1 MRKGFA
7 LVTVLIMLVVL
18 MSLLT
23 AYFTLTQIEL
33 GATQASVRQT
43 TGFYA
48 AEAGL
53 NLRAEEVRARFLGY
67 GRPSGTSPSG
77 NNPCQGSNQGSG
89 DFACKTYTISGRTVR
104 TYMVE
109 HPGNPQTVQIPP
121 GELFE
126 NLEAQEYRYSLFSEA
141 IGPDGRTEAML
152 EMVFKSRLVPMFQ
165 FAAFYD
171 KDLEINPGPPMTL
184 NGRVHTNGDLYLGP
198 RQTLTIQ
205 GQTSTA
211 GILFRGRKEEN
222 VCQGTVNVRGAD
234 GDYRALECQQD
245 QTGQTLRR
253 RAYRQQTEV
262 AAWGGRIQV
271 GVNQVTVPAPE
282 ELDPDPG
289 RTYFSQAH
297 LRLRLNL
304 FRNPPTVEVVLP
316 DGNEDSLATSVLN
329 LCPGTIGGPPGRAVG
344 HSDTFFD
351 NREGKA
357 IQMLEVDLQALL
369 DCAHLRNLLGGG
381 VRLDDATYGGL
392 VFHLTVH
399 GPNSR
404 ARGNGY
410 GVRIRNGASIRSS
423 IDDAPRPRGLT
434 IVSDQPVYIQ
444 GDFNKENWIPAAF
457 LADAINIL
465 SNAWDSDNRSQRPLA
480 QRLASE
486 TEVNAAFLSGT
497 DTTGGVE
504 GVGGQDRGEYN
515 GGLEN
520 YPRFHEAW
528 QWGPGDDR
536 TYATFTYTGS
546 FVSLGPSRR
555 AGGRWCYGTRNCNG
569 YATFYGTYEA
579 PRREWSYDV
588 RFSQGQ
594 LPPLSPRFVYLK
606 QERFLREF
614 ERP

>member
-23 AYFTLTQIEL
+23 AYFTLTRIEL

-77 NNPCQGSNQGSG
+77 NNRCQGSNQGSG

-109 HPGNPQTVQIPP
+109 PPGNPQTVRIPP

-141 IGPDGRTEAML
+141 IGPDGRTEAIL

-198 RQTLTIQ
+198 GEILTIE

-211 GILFRGRKEEN
+211 GRLFRGRKDEN
-222 VCQGTVNVRGAD
+222 VCRETDTTGIVEIRGAD
-234 GDYRALECQQD
+234 GVYRRLQCQGG
-245 QTGQTLRR
+245 TR
-253 RAYRQQTEV
+253 RAYSQSEV
-262 AAWGGRIQV
+262 APWGGRIQV
-271 GVNQVTVPAPE
+271 GVNRVTVPAPE

-304 FRNPPTVEVVLP
+304 FNNPPTVEVVRQ
-316 DGNEDSLATSVLN
+316 DGNVDFFATSDLN
-329 LCPGTIGGPPGRAVG
+329 VCPGTIGGPPGRAVG
-344 HSDTFFD
+344 HSNTFFD

-357 IQMLEVDLQALL
+357 IQMLEVDLRALL
-369 DCAHLRNLLGGG
+369 DCVHLRNLLGGG

-410 GVRIRNGASIRSS
+410 GVRIRNGAYIGSS
-423 IDDAPRPRGLT
+423 IPGAPRPRGLT
-434 IVSDQPVYIQ
+434 IVSDQPAYIQ
-444 GDFNKENWIPAAF
+444 GDFNRNENWIPAAF
-457 LADAINIL
+457 LVDAINIL
-465 SNAWDSDNRSQRPLA
+465 SNAWDSDHRSRQPLA
-480 QRLASE
+480 QRRASE

-504 GVGGQDRGEYN
+504 GVGG
-515 GGLEN
+515 
-520 YPRFHEAW
+520 PRQASV
-528 QWGPGDDR
+528 QRGPGK
-536 TYATFTYTGS
+536 
-546 FVSLGPSRR
+546 
-555 AGGRWCYGTRNCNG
+555 
-569 YATFYGTYEA
+569 
-579 PRREWSYDV
+579 
-588 RFSQGQ
+588 
-594 LPPLSPRFVYLK
+594 LPPLPRGLAVVIREQPHVRDLYL
-606 QERFLREF
+606 
-614 ERP
+614 

>member
-23 AYFTLTQIEL
+23 AYFTLTRIEL

-152 EMVFKSRLVPMFQ
+152 EMVFRSRLVPMFQ

-198 RQTLTIQ
+198 GEILTIE

-211 GILFRGRKEEN
+211 GRLFRGRKDRN
-222 VCQGTVNVRGAD
+222 VCGGTVRFRLAD
-234 GDYRALECQQD
+234 EVYLPLQCQ
-245 QTGQTLRR
+245 GQTR
-253 RAYRQQTEV
+253 RAYSQSEV
-262 AAWGGRIQV
+262 APWGGRIQV
-271 GVNQVTVPAPE
+271 GVDRVTVPAPE

-304 FRNPPTVEVVLP
+304 FNNPPTVEVVRR
-316 DGNEDSLATSVLN
+316 DGNVDSLATSVLN
-329 LCPGTIGGPPGRAVG
+329 VCPGTIGGLPGRAVG

-357 IQMLEVDLQALL
+357 IQMLEVDLRALL
-369 DCAHLRNLLGGG
+369 DCVHLRNLLGGG

-399 GPNSR
+399 GPDSR
-404 ARGNGY
+404 AQGNGY
-410 GVRIRNGASIRSS
+410 GVRIRNGAYIGSS
-423 IDDAPRPRGLT
+423 IAGAPRPRGLT
-434 IVSDQPVYIQ
+434 IVSDQPAYIQ
-444 GDFNKENWIPAAF
+444 GDFNRNEDWIPAAF

-465 SNAWDSDNRSQRPLA
+465 SNAWDRDDRSHQRLA
-480 QRLASE
+480 QRQASD

-504 GVGGQDRGEYN
+504 GVGGQDRGQYN

-528 QWGPGDDR
+528 QWRSGNDR
-536 TYATFTYTGS
+536 TFATFTYRGS
-546 FVSLGPSRR
+546 FVSLGNSRK
-555 AGGRWCYGTRNCNG
+555 AGGRWCYGMDNCNG
-569 YATFYGTYEA
+569 YATFHGTYEA
-579 PRREWSYDV
+579 PRRQWSYDV

-606 QERFLREF
+606 QERFLRDF

>member
-23 AYFTLTQIEL
+23 AYFTLTRIEL

-141 IGPDGRTEAML
+141 IGPDGRTEAIL

-198 RQTLTIQ
+198 RQILTIE

-211 GILFRGRKEEN
+211 GRLFRGRKDEN
-222 VCQGTVNVRGAD
+222 VCEGTVEIRGAD
-234 GDYRALECQQD
+234 GVYRALQCQGR
-245 QTGQTLRR
+245 TR
-253 RAYRQQTEV
+253 RAYSQSEV
-262 AAWGGRIQV
+262 APWGGRIQV
-271 GVNQVTVPAPE
+271 GVNRVTVPAPE

-289 RTYFSQAH
+289 RMYFSQAH

-304 FRNPPTVEVVLP
+304 FNNPPTVEVVRQ
-316 DGNEDSLATSVLN
+316 DGNVDFLATSYLN
-329 LCPGTIGGPPGRAVG
+329 VCPGTIGGRAVG

-369 DCAHLRNLLGGG
+369 DCAHLHNLLRGG
-381 VRLDDATYGGL
+381 VRLDDDTYGGL

-410 GVRIRNGASIRSS
+410 GVRIRNGAYIGSS
-423 IDDAPRPRGLT
+423 IPGAPRPRGLT
-434 IVSDQPVYIQ
+434 IVSDQPAYIQ
-444 GDFNKENWIPAAF
+444 GDFNRNENWIPAAF
-457 LADAINIL
+457 LVDAINIL
-465 SNAWDSDNRSQRPLA
+465 SNAWDSDHRSRQPLA
-480 QRLASE
+480 QRRASE

-497 DTTGGVE
+497 DITGGVE
-504 GVGGQDRGEYN
+504 GVGGQDRGQYN

-528 QWGPGDDR
+528 QWRSGNDR
-536 TYATFTYTGS
+536 TFVTFTYRGS
-546 FVSLGPSRR
+546 FVSLGSSRK
-555 AGGRWCYGTRNCNG
+555 AGGRWCYGMDNCNG
-569 YATFYGTYEA
+569 YATFHGTYEA

>member
-23 AYFTLTQIEL
+23 AYFTLTRIEL

-109 HPGNPQTVQIPP
+109 PPGNPQTVQIPP

-126 NLEAQEYRYSLFSEA
+126 NLEAQEYRYSLLSEA
-141 IGPDGRTEAML
+141 IGPDGRTEAIL
-152 EMVFKSRLVPMFQ
+152 EMVFRSRLVPMFQ

-198 RQTLTIQ
+198 RNILTIE

-211 GILFRGRKEEN
+211 GRLFRGRKNEN
-222 VCQGTVNVRGAD
+222 VCEATVNVRGAD
-234 GDYRALECQQD
+234 GDFRPLECH
-245 QTGQTLRR
+245 GQTR
-253 RAYRQQTEV
+253 RAYSQSEV
-262 AAWGGRIQV
+262 APWGGRIQV
-271 GVNQVTVPAPE
+271 GVDRVAVPAPE

-304 FRNPPTVEVVLP
+304 NNPPTVEVVDQ
-316 DGNEDSLATSVLN
+316 DGNVDSPATSDLN
-329 LCPGTIGGPPGRAVG
+329 NCPGTIGGPPGRAVG

-357 IQMLEVDLQALL
+357 IQMLEVDLRALL
-369 DCAHLRNLLGGG
+369 DCAHLRNLLRGG
-381 VRLDDATYGGL
+381 VSLDDDTYGGL
-392 VFHLTVH
+392 IFHLTVH

-410 GVRIRNGASIRSS
+410 GVRIRNGAHIRSS

-465 SNAWDSDNRSQRPLA
+465 SNAWDSDDRSRRPVA
-480 QRLASE
+480 QRQASD

-497 DTTGGVE
+497 DTTGGAE

-528 QWGPGDDR
+528 QWGSGNDR
-536 TYATFTYTGS
+536 TFATFTYRGS

-555 AGGRWCYGTRNCNG
+555 AAGRWCYGMDNCNR
-569 YATFYGTYEA
+569 YTTFHGTYLA
-579 PRREWSYDV
+579 PERRWSYDV

-594 LPPLSPRFVYLK
+594 LPPLSPRFVYLR

>member
-23 AYFTLTQIEL
+23 AYFTLTRIEL

-109 HPGNPQTVQIPP
+109 PPGNPQTVRIPP

-141 IGPDGRTEAML
+141 IGPDGRTEAIL
-152 EMVFKSRLVPMFQ
+152 EMVFKSRLVPVFQ

-198 RQTLTIQ
+198 EQILTIE

-211 GILFRGRKEEN
+211 GRLFRGRKDRN
-222 VCQGTVNVRGAD
+222 FCGGTVEIRGAD
-234 GDYRALECQQD
+234 GNYLPLQCQGG
-245 QTGQTLRR
+245 TR
-253 RAYRQQTEV
+253 RAYSQNEV
-262 AAWGGRIQV
+262 APWGGRIQV
-271 GVNQVTVPAPE
+271 GVNRVTVPAPE

-304 FRNPPTVEVVLP
+304 FNNPPTVEVVRQ
-316 DGNEDSLATSVLN
+316 DGNVDFFATSDLN
-329 LCPGTIGGPPGRAVG
+329 VCPGTIGGPPGRAVG
-344 HSDTFFD
+344 HSNTFFD

-357 IQMLEVDLQALL
+357 IQMLEVDLRALL
-369 DCAHLRNLLGGG
+369 DCVHLRNLLGGG

-404 ARGNGY
+404 AQGNGY
-410 GVRIRNGASIRSS
+410 GVRIRNGAYIGSS
-423 IDDAPRPRGLT
+423 IPGAPRPRGLT
-434 IVSDQPVYIQ
+434 IVSDQPAYIQ
-444 GDFNKENWIPAAF
+444 GDFNRNENWIPAAF
-457 LADAINIL
+457 LVDAINIL
-465 SNAWDSDNRSQRPLA
+465 SNAWDSDDRSRRGLNQRK
-480 QRLASE
+480 ASE

-497 DTTGGVE
+497 DTTGGAE
-504 GVGGQDRGEYN
+504 GVGGQDRGQYN

-528 QWGPGDDR
+528 QWGPSNNR
-536 TYATFTYTGS
+536 TYVTFTYRGS
-546 FVSLGPSRR
+546 FVSLGSPRK
-555 AGGRWCYGTRNCNG
+555 AAGRWCYGTDNCNG
-569 YATFYGTYEA
+569 YPTSTFYGTYEA
-579 PRREWSYDV
+579 PRRQWSYDV

>member
-23 AYFTLTQIEL
+23 AYFTLTRIEL

-48 AEAGL
+48 AEGGL

-141 IGPDGRTEAML
+141 IGPDGRTEAIL
-152 EMVFKSRLVPMFQ
+152 EMVFKSRLVPVFQ

-198 RQTLTIQ
+198 GEILTIE

-211 GILFRGRKEEN
+211 GRLFRGRKDRN
-222 VCQGTVNVRGAD
+222 VCGGTVRFRLAD
-234 GDYRALECQQD
+234 EVYLPLQCQ
-245 QTGQTLRR
+245 GQTR
-253 RAYRQQTEV
+253 RAYSQSEV
-262 AAWGGRIQV
+262 APWEGRIQV
-271 GVNQVTVPAPE
+271 GVDRVTVPAPE

-304 FRNPPTVEVVLP
+304 FNNPPTVEVVRR
-316 DGNEDSLATSVLN
+316 DGNVDSLATSVLN
-329 LCPGTIGGPPGRAVG
+329 VCPGTIGGLPGRAVG

-357 IQMLEVDLQALL
+357 IQMLEVDLRALL
-369 DCAHLRNLLGGG
+369 DCVHLRNLLGGG

-410 GVRIRNGASIRSS
+410 GVRIRNGAYIGSS
-423 IDDAPRPRGLT
+423 IAGAPRPRGLT
-434 IVSDQPVYIQ
+434 IVSDQPAYIQ
-444 GDFNKENWIPAAF
+444 GDFNRNEDWIPAAF

-465 SNAWDSDNRSQRPLA
+465 SNAWDSDSRSRRPVA
-480 QRLASE
+480 QRQASD

-504 GVGGQDRGEYN
+504 GVGGQDRGQYN

-528 QWGPGDDR
+528 QWRSGNDR
-536 TYATFTYTGS
+536 TFATFTYRGS
-546 FVSLGPSRR
+546 FVSLGNSRK
-555 AGGRWCYGTRNCNG
+555 AGGRWCYGMDNCNG
-569 YATFYGTYEA
+569 YATFHGTYEA
-579 PRREWSYDV
+579 PRRQWSYDV

-606 QERFLREF
+606 QERFLRDF

>member
-23 AYFTLTQIEL
+23 AYFTLTRIEL

-141 IGPDGRTEAML
+141 IGPDGRTEAIL

-184 NGRVHTNGDLYLGP
+184 NGRVHTNGDLYLSP

-211 GILFRGRKEEN
+211 GRLFRGRKEQN
-222 VCQGTVNVRGAD
+222 ICHLGSTVAIRGAD
-234 GDYRALECQQD
+234 GVYRPLECQGE
-245 QTGQTLRR
+245 TR
-253 RAYRQQTEV
+253 RAYSQSEV
-262 AAWGGRIQV
+262 APWGGRIQV
-271 GVNQVTVPAPE
+271 GVNPVTVPAPE

-304 FRNPPTVEVVLP
+304 FNNPPTVEVVRQ
-316 DGNEDSLATSVLN
+316 DGNVDFLATSVLN
-329 LCPGTIGGPPGRAVG
+329 VCPGTIGGPPGRAVG
-344 HSDTFFD
+344 RSNTFFD

-357 IQMLEVDLQALL
+357 IQMLEVDLRALL
-369 DCAHLRNLLGGG
+369 DCAHLHNLLRGG
-381 VRLDDATYGGL
+381 VGLDDDTYGGL

-399 GPNSR
+399 GPDSR

-410 GVRIRNGASIRSS
+410 GVRIRNGAYIGSS
-423 IDDAPRPRGLT
+423 IPGAPRPRGLT

-444 GDFNKENWIPAAF
+444 GDFNRNENWIPAAF
-457 LADAINIL
+457 LVDAINIL
-465 SNAWDSDNRSQRPLA
+465 SNAWDSDRRSRRPVA
-480 QRLASE
+480 QRQASD
-486 TEVNAAFLSGT
+486 TEVNAAFLAGT

-504 GVGGQDRGEYN
+504 GVGGQDRGQYN

-528 QWGPGDDR
+528 QWGSGNNR
-536 TYATFTYTGS
+536 TFATFTYRGS

-555 AGGRWCYGTRNCNG
+555 AGGRWCYGTDNCNR
-569 YATFYGTYEA
+569 YDTDNFHGTYEA
-579 PRREWSYDV
+579 PRRQWSYDV

>member
-23 AYFTLTQIEL
+23 AYFTLTRIEL

-141 IGPDGRTEAML
+141 IGPDGRTEAIL

-165 FAAFYD
+165 FAAFYN

-184 NGRVHTNGDLYLGP
+184 NGRVHTNGDLYLGAK
-198 RQTLTIQ
+198 QILTIQ

-211 GILFRGRKEEN
+211 GRLFRGRKEEN
-222 VCQGTVNVRGAD
+222 VCEGTVEIRRAD
-234 GDYRALECQQD
+234 GVNRPLECQGR
-245 QTGQTLRR
+245 TR
-253 RAYRQQTEV
+253 RAYSQSEV
-262 AAWGGRIQV
+262 APWGGRIQV
-271 GVNQVTVPAPE
+271 GVNRVTVPAPE

-304 FRNPPTVEVVLP
+304 FNNPPTVEVVRR
-316 DGNEDSLATSVLN
+316 DGNVDSLATSDLN
-329 LCPGTIGGPPGRAVG
+329 VCPGTIGGPPGRAVG

-357 IQMLEVDLQALL
+357 IQMLEVDLRALL
-369 DCAHLRNLLGGG
+369 DCVHLRNLLGGG

-410 GVRIRNGASIRSS
+410 GVRIRNGAYIGSS
-423 IDDAPRPRGLT
+423 IAGAPRPRGLT

-444 GDFNKENWIPAAF
+444 GDFNRNENWIPAAF

-465 SNAWDSDNRSQRPLA
+465 SNAWTRDDRSLRPVA
-480 QRLASE
+480 ERRASE
-486 TEVNAAFLSGT
+486 TQVNAAFLSGT
-497 DTTGGVE
+497 DITGGVE
-504 GVGGQDRGEYN
+504 GEGGQDRGQYN

-528 QWGPGDDR
+528 ETWHWSSGNNP
-536 TYATFTYTGS
+536 TFVTFTYRGS
-546 FVSLGPSRR
+546 FVSLGSSRR
-555 AGGRWCYGTRNCNG
+555 AGGRWCYGMNNCNG
-569 YATFYGTYEA
+569 YATFHGTYTA
-579 PRREWSYDV
+579 PRREWSYDD
-588 RFSQGQ
+588 RFSRGQ

>member
-23 AYFTLTQIEL
+23 AYFTLTRIEL

-141 IGPDGRTEAML
+141 IGPDGRTEAIL

-198 RQTLTIQ
+198 RQILTIE

-211 GILFRGRKEEN
+211 GGLFRGRKEEN

-234 GDYRALECQQD
+234 GDFRPLECH
-245 QTGQTLRR
+245 GQTR
-253 RAYRQQTEV
+253 RAYSQSEV
-262 AAWGGRIQV
+262 APWGGRIQV
-271 GVNQVTVPAPE
+271 GVNRVTVPAPE

-304 FRNPPTVEVVLP
+304 FNNPPTVEVVDR
-316 DGNEDSLATSVLN
+316 DGNVDSRATPYLN
-329 LCPGTIGGPPGRAVG
+329 DPNDPDFCPGTIAGRAVG
-344 HSDTFFD
+344 YSDTFFD

-357 IQMLEVDLQALL
+357 IQMLEVDLRALL
-369 DCAHLRNLLGGG
+369 DCVHRRNLLGEG
-381 VRLDDATYGGL
+381 VGLDDATYGGL

-410 GVRIRNGASIRSS
+410 GVRIRNGADISSS
-423 IDDAPRPRGLT
+423 IPDAPRPRGLT
-434 IVSDQPVYIQ
+434 IVSDQPAYIQ
-444 GDFNKENWIPAAF
+444 GDFNRNENWIPAAF
-457 LADAINIL
+457 LVDAINIL
-465 SNAWDSDNRSQRPLA
+465 SNAWDSDSRSRQPLA
-480 QRLASE
+480 QRRASE

-504 GVGGQDRGEYN
+504 GVGGQDRGQYN

-528 QWGPGDDR
+528 QWGPEDDR
-536 TYATFTYTGS
+536 TYVTFTYRGS

-569 YATFYGTYEA
+569 YATFHGTYEA

>member
-1 MRKGFA
+1 
-7 LVTVLIMLVVL
+7 
-18 MSLLT
+18 
-23 AYFTLTQIEL
+23 
-33 GATQASVRQT
+33 
-43 TGFYA
+43 
-48 AEAGL
+48 
-53 NLRAEEVRARFLGY
+53 
-67 GRPSGTSPSG
+67 
-77 NNPCQGSNQGSG
+77 
-89 DFACKTYTISGRTVR
+89 
-104 TYMVE
+104 MVE

-141 IGPDGRTEAML
+141 IAPDGRTEAIL

-171 KDLEINPGPPMTL
+171 KDLEILPGPPMTL
-184 NGRVHTNGDLYLGP
+184 NGRVHTNGDLYLSSGII
-198 RQTLTIQ
+198 LTIQ

-211 GILFRGRKEEN
+211 GRLFRGRKDQN
-222 VCQGTVNVRGAD
+222 VCHGTVSILGAN
-234 GDYRALECQQD
+234 GDYGTLECQRD

-253 RAYRQQTEV
+253 AYSQSEV
-262 AAWGGRIQV
+262 APWGGRIQV
-271 GVNQVTVPAPE
+271 GVNRVTVPAPE

-289 RTYFSQAH
+289 RMYFSQAH

-304 FRNPPTVEVVLP
+304 FNNPPTVEVVRR
-316 DGNEDSLATSVLN
+316 DGNVDSLATSDLN
-329 LCPGTIGGPPGRAVG
+329 VCPGTIGGPPGRAVG
-344 HSDTFFD
+344 YSDTFFD

-357 IQMLEVDLQALL
+357 IQMLEVDLRALL
-369 DCAHLRNLLGGG
+369 DCVHLRNLLGGG

-410 GVRIRNGASIRSS
+410 GVRIRNGAYIGSS
-423 IDDAPRPRGLT
+423 IPGAPRPRGLT

-444 GDFNKENWIPAAF
+444 GDFNRNENWIPAAF
-457 LADAINIL
+457 LVDAINIL
-465 SNAWDSDNRSQRPLA
+465 SNAWNSDDRSRRPVA
-480 QRLASE
+480 QRRASE

-497 DTTGGVE
+497 DITGGVE
-504 GVGGQDRGEYN
+504 GVGGQDRGQYN

-528 QWGPGDDR
+528 QWSSGNDR
-536 TYATFTYTGS
+536 TFVTFTYRGS
-546 FVSLGPSRR
+546 FVSLGSSRK
-555 AGGRWCYGTRNCNG
+555 AGGRWCYGMDNCNG
-569 YATFYGTYEA
+569 YATFHGTYEA

>member
-23 AYFTLTQIEL
+23 AYFTLTRIEL

-141 IGPDGRTEAML
+141 IGPDGRTEAIL
-152 EMVFKSRLVPMFQ
+152 EMVFKSRLVPVFQ

-171 KDLEINPGPPMTL
+171 KELEINPGPPMTL

-198 RQTLTIQ
+198 TEILTIQ

-211 GILFRGRKEEN
+211 GRLFRGRKDRN
-222 VCQGTVNVRGAD
+222 ACGGTAEIRGAD
-234 GDYRALECQQD
+234 GDFRPLQCQGG
-245 QTGQTLRR
+245 TRR
-253 RAYRQQTEV
+253 EYSQSEV
-262 AAWGGRIQV
+262 APWGGLIQV
-271 GVNQVTVPAPE
+271 GVDRVTVPAPE

-304 FRNPPTVEVVLP
+304 FNNPPTVEVVRQ
-316 DGNEDSLATSVLN
+316 DGNVDSLATSDLN
-329 LCPGTIGGPPGRAVG
+329 VCPGTIGGDSGRAVG
-344 HSDTFFD
+344 YSDTFFD

-357 IQMLEVDLQALL
+357 IQMLEVDLRALL
-369 DCAHLRNLLGGG
+369 DCVHLRNLLGGG

-410 GVRIRNGASIRSS
+410 GVRIRNGAYIGSS
-423 IDDAPRPRGLT
+423 IPGAPRPRGLT
-434 IVSDQPVYIQ
+434 IVSDQPAYIQ
-444 GDFNKENWIPAAF
+444 GDFNRNENWIPAAF

-465 SNAWDSDNRSQRPLA
+465 SNAWTSDDRSRQRVA
-480 QRLASE
+480 QRQASE

-504 GVGGQDRGEYN
+504 GVEGQDRRQYN

-528 QWGPGDDR
+528 QWGSGNNR
-536 TYATFTYTGS
+536 TYVTFTYRGS
-546 FVSLGPSRR
+546 FVSLGSSRR
-555 AGGRWCYGTRNCNG
+555 AGGRWCYGMDNCNG
-569 YATFYGTYEA
+569 YATFHGTYEA
-579 PRREWSYDV
+579 PRRQWSYDV

-594 LPPLSPRFVYLK
+594 LPPLSPRFVYLR
-606 QERFLREF
+606 QERFLRDF

>member
-1 MRKGFA
+1 
-7 LVTVLIMLVVL
+7 
-18 MSLLT
+18 
-23 AYFTLTQIEL
+23 
-33 GATQASVRQT
+33 
-43 TGFYA
+43 
-48 AEAGL
+48 
-53 NLRAEEVRARFLGY
+53 
-67 GRPSGTSPSG
+67 
-77 NNPCQGSNQGSG
+77 
-89 DFACKTYTISGRTVR
+89 
-104 TYMVE
+104 MVE

-152 EMVFKSRLVPMFQ
+152 EMVFRSRLVPMFQ

-184 NGRVHTNGDLYLGP
+184 NGRVHTNGDLYLSP

-211 GILFRGRKEEN
+211 GRLFRGRKEQN
-222 VCQGTVNVRGAD
+222 ICHLGSTVAIRGAD
-234 GDYRALECQQD
+234 GVYRPLECQGE
-245 QTGQTLRR
+245 TR
-253 RAYRQQTEV
+253 RAYSQSEV
-262 AAWGGRIQV
+262 APWGGRIQV
-271 GVNQVTVPAPE
+271 GVDRVTVPAPE

-304 FRNPPTVEVVLP
+304 FNNPPTVEVVLP

-344 HSDTFFD
+344 YSDTFFD
-351 NREGKA
+351 NREGRA

-369 DCAHLRNLLGGG
+369 DCAHLHNLLRGG
-381 VRLDDATYGGL
+381 VRLDDDTYGGL

-404 ARGNGY
+404 AQGNGY
-410 GVRIRNGASIRSS
+410 GVRIRNGAYIGSS
-423 IDDAPRPRGLT
+423 IPGAPRPRGLT

-444 GDFNKENWIPAAF
+444 GDFNRNENWIPAAF
-457 LADAINIL
+457 LVDAINIL
-465 SNAWDSDNRSQRPLA
+465 SNAWNSDDRSRRPVA
-480 QRLASE
+480 QRRASE

-497 DTTGGVE
+497 DIRGGVE
-504 GVGGQDRGEYN
+504 GVGGQDRGQYN

-528 QWGPGDDR
+528 QWSSGNDR
-536 TYATFTYTGS
+536 TFVTFTYRGS

-555 AGGRWCYGTRNCNG
+555 AAGRWCYGMNNCNG
-569 YATFYGTYEA
+569 YTTFYGTYEA